1 MIMRGKPRARPF
13 CVFCR
18 RRVFTIVSIKVAQ
31 IGICHECARAILEAP
46 AFISDPGR
54 CWFCSVIEQGE
65 KWSWYG
71 KRVPLANLEP
81 QGGFGIC
88 FSCAWKAYKALYTRI
103 VVEILQLPQELTLL
117 YAAEREKIK
126 AGAKTLPDSTEE
138 TMSGE
143 RKKSPRKQQEE
154 LPKDSIP
161 SNYREIPIGRVRG
174 NKWNPRSSGFDGP
187 KFDELVASVR
197 QHGVIQPIVVRS
209 IREEGFDYEILA
221 GERRHRAM
229 SLLAAEDSTRCVI
242 PAILR
247 ECDDE
252 EAFEICFI
260 ENLQRQDLSEPEEAR
275 AFAEYVER
283 KGPESVAVLAERL
296 GVSPRYVRKRVEI
309 MRLPKPLIW
318 AWQKELIQ
326 YGHLEQFLRITAKK
340 DRLLMLKQ
348 IVEAWSAGEG
358 IPTVRDFKQMIDEA
372 SAELSRALFDKS
384 ECARCAKNSE
394 TQRNLFG
401 IEDDHARCL
410 DSPCYLAKQKEWLKE
425 NWRSHLQGLDPEL
438 KVNGI
443 RLNDEVSYQDYEV
456 LYYGLT
462 MDRCLECENLVAILY
477 VSGAVFRQRA
487 CFGRRECRQ
496 DVLHGGSTRSC
507 PAPTSPSAG
516 NAGQHDAGNED
527 GTPTKAWHG
536 EYFRELFFKTR
547 IPEKAKELDPFH
559 EKMIQLSL
567 FAMLAS
573 NSHVHR
579 WFAERMDLP
588 NRPKESDY
596 GFFLLCRNIFPV
608 VESLDP
614 VRAVDL
620 LKEATIEVLM
630 SNRTIMHQTR
640 CKAAAFLGIDL
651 ATEWRISREYLEK
664 KTKGEI
670 VSIIERFGILDR
682 PEAWKFAND
691 NFGMKRKSG
700 VGKLKKEQM
709 MAIILESGI
718 DLAGIVPAE
727 ILHDSAPV
735 SAEPAPN
742 PVEGPAE
749 GDPEES
755 GQMESSSAMDEAPLF
770 DDLQYDSLEEE
781 PGYTVDPEEM
791 QDAV

>member
-1 MIMRGKPRARPF
+1 MRGKPRARPL

-18 RRVFTIVSIKVAQ
+18 RRVFAVVSIKVAQ

-46 AFISDPGR
+46 AFIPAPGR
-54 CWFCSVIEQGE
+54 CWFCSIIEQGE
-65 KWSWYG
+65 DGRWCG
-71 KRVPLANLEP
+71 KTVPLANLEP

-88 FSCAWKAYKALYTRI
+88 LSCAWRAYKALYTRI
-103 VVEILQLPQELTLL
+103 VVDMPVGPDLSLL
-117 YAAEREKIK
+117 YAAEREKIR
-126 AGAKTLPDSTEE
+126 AGARTLPDSMEE
-138 TMSGE
+138 TMPGE
-143 RKKSPRKQQEE
+143 RKKSPRKQQEGQ
-154 LPKDSIP
+154 PKDSIP

-229 SLLAAEDSTRCVI
+229 SHIAAEDSTPCTI

-275 AFAEYVER
+275 AFAEYVDR
-283 KGPESVAVLAERL
+283 KGPEGISVLAERL

-348 IVEAWSAGEG
+348 IVEVWSAGEG

-410 DSPCYLAKQKEWLKE
+410 DSPCYIAKQKEWLKE
-425 NWRSHLQGLDPEL
+425 NWRSHIQSLDPEL

-462 MDRCLECENLVAILY
+462 MDRCLECENLVAVLY

-487 CFGRRECRQ
+487 CFGRKECRQ
-496 DVLHGGSTRSC
+496 EVLHGGSTRSC
-507 PAPTSPSAG
+507 PAPASPSAQ
-516 NAGQHDAGNED
+516 NGQHDAGNED

-588 NRPKESDY
+588 NKPKESDY

-614 VRAVDL
+614 AQAVDL
-620 LKEATIEVLM
+620 LKEAAIEILM

-651 ATEWRISREYLEK
+651 AAEWRISREYLEK

-682 PEAWKFAND
+682 PEAWKFASD

-709 MAIILESGI
+709 MAIVLESGI

-727 ILHDSAPV
+727 ILHDAAPV
-735 SAEPAPN
+735 SAEPAPDRVGE
-742 PVEGPAE
+742 PV
-749 GDPEES
+749 GDLPEDGDSVNVSPDGGEPHLHFP
-755 GQMESSSAMDEAPLF
+755 E
-770 DDLQYDSLEEE
+770 SLEGED
-781 PGYTVDPEEM
+781 PGYTVDPEEEEI
-791 QDAV
+791 AV